1 MHSKGNNKKVK
12 RKSMDLEKIF
22 THDGNDMGL
31 ISKIYRQLVQLN
43 KNKMNNSIQDI
54 IKRPKYTLFRRRY
67 EYKPISTWKDVQH
80 YELSKKCKSNLQW
93 DVTSFCLE

>member
-31 ISKIYRQLVQLN
+31 ISKIHRQLV
-43 KNKMNNSIQDI
+43 NSTTTKWTTQFKI
-54 IKRPKYTLFRRRY
+54 
-67 EYKPISTWKDVQH
+67 
-80 YELSKKCKSNLQW
+80 LSKDLNTHFSEEDMNISQ
-93 DVTSFCLE
+93 